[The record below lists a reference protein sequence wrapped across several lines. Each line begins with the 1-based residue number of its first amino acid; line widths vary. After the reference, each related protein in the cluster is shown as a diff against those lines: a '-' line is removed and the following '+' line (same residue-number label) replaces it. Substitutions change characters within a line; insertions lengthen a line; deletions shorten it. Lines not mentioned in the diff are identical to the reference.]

1 MASSSWRPPRES
13 TPGPVT
19 PPAARVNPYTT
30 REAWQRARDACLAD
44 PGRYHGD
51 IARREIHWFEPSAGP
66 QGAWLHWND
75 AAGRWEG
82 FDARSGAPVA
92 PALPAD
98 YQPWRVALDASE
110 APFYRWFSGGLT
122 NACFNEVDRHVL
134 AGHGAETALFF
145 EGDRWD
151 QSLDRGRGGPVVSYG
166 VSRRQLLLEVARCA
180 LALRHLGLRAG
191 DRVAINMPN
200 IPEQLYWTEACKR
213 IGVVYTPVFGGF
225 SDKTLSDRI
234 HNAGARVVITA
245 DGGYRNAQ
253 VVAFKE
259 AYTDPALDGY
269 VPAEVAIDAV
279 ARALASLALPD
290 SQVSAILDGARAA
303 VSSEITLERS
313 DVMRGVGRALER
325 LAGVSS
331 ADASRIR
338 TAIAS
343 ALVATPSRVDTVI
356 VVRHAAQADLLW
368 RPERDRWAHDLT
380 DAALQQLL
388 EAARGAGF
396 RVANEAQLLAL
407 PDREFVAAIWASST
421 PEPLDAEFPLF
432 FIYTSGSTGKPKG
445 VVHVHGGYVSGVAH
459 TMRVAF
465 DARPGDVLYVVADPG
480 WITGQSYMICA
491 ALATRV
497 TTVIAEGAPVFPSAG
512 RFASIIERYRVNV
525 FKAGVTFLKTVM
537 TDPQNVEDV
546 RAYRRDSLRVA
557 TFCAEPTS
565 PVVQQFG
572 MELVTPWY
580 INSYW
585 ATEHG
590 GIVWTHLYGNGDF
603 PLRADAHTYP
613 LPWVIGDVWVA
624 DSEPDATGQVAARPA
639 EAGEKGEIVIAAPY
653 PYLCRTIWGGESDFR
668 VEGRAVARAWRGDFD
683 RYRKT
688 YWTRWQGQLAYT
700 QGDFAVKYDDGG
712 FSLHGRSDDVI
723 NVSGH
728 RLGTE
733 EIEGAILRDKQIN
746 PESPVGN
753 VIVVGAPHAQKG
765 LTPLAFVR
773 PAPGRKLTAEDRR
786 RLIETVRQEKGQVAI
801 PEDFVEVSQFPET
814 RSGKYMRRM
823 VRALVEGLDVGD
835 TSTLRNPES
844 IEELRRAIDAWQ
856 ARQRVADEQQLFE
869 DFRYFRV
876 HYHALGA
883 ARIALV
889 TVTNPPVNALNE
901 RALDELNIVVDH
913 VARRD
918 DVKAVV
924 FTGQGTAAFVAGADI
939 RQLLEDVHTLEEALP
954 LPNNAHLAF
963 RKLEAM
969 NKPAI
974 AAINGVALGGGMEFA
989 MACHVRVAEPLA
1001 TFGQPEVRLNL
1012 LPGYGGT
1019 QRLPRLLEEAGH
1031 RAPLVRALEI
1041 VLGGR
1046 TVDAPALRA
1055 DGLLHA
1061 LAEGEEDVVTLA
1073 TRLAAEYLAEPNG
1086 AGLVARAFAGRR
1098 AAQARWER
1106 PGRADLG
1113 AALRDGEV
1121 KRLLAQARAVGRKP
1135 TADRILDAVRTGWT
1149 SGIAAGLARE
1159 AQLFAEAIVDPA
1171 GGKAG
1176 IRAFLDKQSAP
1187 LPMRRAGAPSP
1198 EALPLL
1204 RARGDLL
1211 PVGAPFYPGLTPLPS
1226 WQYGHAVVKDPAT
1239 GAPAHGLPRDAE
1251 REIVLPVPRP
1261 GPNEALVYVLA
1272 SEVNFNDIWAITGIP
1287 VSPFE
1292 NHDLDYQ
1299 VTGSGGVALIAA
1311 VGSEVK
1317 REGRLKVGDLV
1328 TVYSGQSDLLSP
1340 LAARDPMY
1348 AGFSI
1353 QGYET
1358 DTGSHQQFLL
1368 VQGPQLHALPPDLTL
1383 EAAGSYVLNLGTVVR
1398 ALFTTL
1404 RIEAGRTLFVEGA
1417 ATGTGFE
1424 AMKSASRNGLAAVG
1438 LVSSAERAAFIVAN
1452 GAAGAI
1458 DRRDPR
1464 WASAWTPV
1472 PKGAEAIAA
1481 WERAGEPILDEM
1493 RRHAG
1498 GRLADYA
1505 VSHAGQESFPRSFQ
1519 LLAEHGTL
1527 TFYGATSG
1535 YWFSFAGKPGASSPE
1550 AMLRR
1555 AQLRAGE
1562 AVLLYYG
1569 VGGPELLDPVGLEA
1583 IEAVRAAGARLV
1595 VATASDAQREFVQSL
1610 GYGDAVRGVV
1620 SIEEIRRR
1628 EGADFDWPDALP
1640 PLPDAKRDTARFKEA
1655 VRQFQERTMKPFGS
1669 AIGRWLRSADNPRGY
1684 PDLIVERAGHDALAA
1699 STSLVKPFT
1708 GRVVYCEEMRGR
1720 RYTFYAPQVW
1730 MRQRRILMPTATI
1743 AGTHL
1748 CNAFEVARMND
1759 MIAAGQLEVSAP
1771 TMVPWGELP
1780 AAHQAMWDNTHA
1792 GANYAVNHA
1801 LPRAGLRNRDELYQ
1815 EWANAT

>member
-1 MASSSWRPPRES
+1 
-13 TPGPVT
+13 VT

-30 REAWQRARDACLAD
+30 REAWQRARDACIAD
-44 PGRYHGD
+44 PGAYHGD
-51 IARREIHWFEPSAGP
+51 VARREIHWFEPSAGP
-66 QGAWLHWND
+66 DGAWLHWNGD
-75 AAGRWEG
+75 TARWEG
-82 FDARSGAPVA
+82 FDARSGAPVT
-92 PALPAD
+92 PSLPTA
-98 YQPWRVALDASE
+98 YQPWRVALDDSE

-151 QSLDRGRGGPVVSYG
+151 QSLDKGRGGPVVSYG

-180 LALRHLGLRAG
+180 LALRRLGLRAG

-213 IGVVYTPVFGGF
+213 LGVVYTPVFGGF

-234 HNAGARVVITA
+234 HNAGARIVITA

-279 ARALASLALPD
+279 ARALASLALPE

-303 VSSEITLERS
+303 VANEITLERS

-343 ALVATPSRVDTVI
+343 ALVATPPRVDTVI

-368 RPERDRWAHDLT
+368 RTERDRWAHELT
-380 DAALQQLL
+380 DAAQQELL
-388 EAARGAGF
+388 EAARAAGF
-396 RVANEAQLLAL
+396 RVDSEAQLLAL
-407 PDREFVAAIWASST
+407 SDRDFVAAIWASCP

-480 WITGQSYMICA
+480 WITGQSYMICG

-613 LPWVIGDVWVA
+613 LPWVLGDVWVA
-624 DSEPDATGQVAARPA
+624 DSEPDAAGQVAARPA
-639 EAGEKGEIVIAAPY
+639 DVGEKGEIVIAAPY
-653 PYLCRTIWGGESDFR
+653 PYLCRTIWGGESEFR
-668 VEGRAVARAWRGDFD
+668 VEGRAVARAWRGDFE

-688 YWTRWQGQLAYT
+688 YWTRWQGRHAYT

-733 EIEGAILRDKQIN
+733 EIEGAILRDKQVN

-823 VRALVEGLDVGD
+823 VRALVEGQDVGD

-844 IEELRRAIDAWQ
+844 IDELRRAIAEWQ
-856 ARQRVADEQQLFE
+856 ARQKVADEQQLFE

-883 ARIALV
+883 ARVALV

-918 DVKAVV
+918 DVKVVV

-939 RQLLEDVHTLEEALP
+939 RQLLEDVHSLEEALP

-969 NKPAI
+969 GKPAI

-1041 VLGGR
+1041 ILGGR
-1046 TVDAPALRA
+1046 TVDAAALRA

-1061 LAEGEEDVVTLA
+1061 LAEGAEDAVALAMRLA
-1073 TRLAAEYLAEPNG
+1073 TEYVAAPNG

-1098 AAQARWER
+1098 AAHARWER

-1121 KRLLAQARAVGRKP
+1121 KRLLAQARTVGRKA
-1135 TADRILDAVRTGWT
+1135 TAERILDAVRTGWT
-1149 SGIAAGLARE
+1149 GGIAAGLARE

-1187 LPMRRAGAPSP
+1187 LPTRRAATPVD
-1198 EALPLL
+1198 EALPAL

-1211 PVGAPFYPGLTPLPS
+1211 PVGAPFFPGLTPLPS

-1251 REIVLPVPRP
+1251 RQIVLPVPQP

-1311 VGSEVK
+1311 LGSEVK

-1424 AMKSASRNGLAAVG
+1424 ALKSASRNGLTAVG
-1438 LVSSAERAAFIVAN
+1438 LVSSAERAAFIGAN

-1464 WASAWTPV
+1464 WAKAWTPV
-1472 PKGAEAIAA
+1472 PAGAEAIAH
-1481 WERAGEPILDEM
+1481 WERDGQPILDEM

-1498 GRLADYA
+1498 GRLADYV

-1535 YWFSFAGKPGASSPE
+1535 YWFSFAGKQGGSSPE

-1640 PLPDAKRDTARFKEA
+1640 PLPDAKRETVRFKEA
-1655 VRQFQERTMKPFGS
+1655 VRQFQERTMKPFGG

-1748 CNAFEVARMND
+1748 CNAYEVARMND
-1759 MIAAGQLEVSAP
+1759 MIASGQLEVSAP
-1771 TMVPWGELP
+1771 TMVPWGDLP

-1792 GANYAVNHA
+1792 GANYVVNHA